1 MTKNL
6 VIVAALMTM
15 CGGAMAQ
22 DGGTSGGGS
31 LNTNNKFQISLQLGN
46 KFMFDQS
53 LTYLA
58 PKYESGETFGIQGLN
73 GAQSEDPGAYL
84 NIGNIGESSIV
95 NMAGISFAYYIADG
109 IDINMSFGMDLR
121 STPKQDYLSPITSD
135 GKTIVQGNKY
145 VEGQFKHSWLLSVGS
160 NYHFTTSNEK
170 VDFFVGVQAGFQHG
184 MIETTTPYTDKEYAF
199 LTGNNSVPAYTDTE
213 TGLEAYTPSEVV
225 ENYDYE
231 VLYAP
236 RTGSGQVNC
245 ITAAIVSGVNYS
257 LSEGLTLGVVFAPY
271 TFQYSLMQVCPQGS
285 KVFQANNYA
294 NRFFASPMLTLGFR
308 F

>member
-22 DGGTSGGGS
+22 EEGTSGGGS

-46 KFMFDQS
+46 GFMFEQKTNY
-53 LTYLA
+53 LT
-58 PKYESGETFGIQGLN
+58 PKYSN
-73 GAQSEDPGAYL
+73 GAKFGLGSGNAGQSDDPGAYL
-84 NIGNIGESSIV
+84 NIANIGESSIV
-95 NMAGISFAYYIADG
+95 NLAGIKFAYYLTDG

-121 STPKQDYLSPITSD
+121 STPKHDYLEGVQSQ
-135 GKTIVQGNKY
+135 GKTIIQGNQY
-145 VEGQFKHSWLLSVGS
+145 VEGQLKHNWMLSVGG

-170 VDFFVGVQAGFQHG
+170 VDFFLGVQAGFQHG
-184 MIETTTPYTDKEYAF
+184 MIETTTPYTDKDYEY
-199 LTGNNSVPAYTDTE
+199 LISNE
-213 TGLEAYTPSEVV
+213 TTNKPNEYEVV
-225 ENYDYE
+225 
-231 VLYAP
+231 YAP
-236 RTGSGQVNC
+236 RTGAGQINC

-257 LSEGLTLGVVFAPY
+257 LSEGLTLGVEFAPY
-271 TFQYSLMQVCPQGS
+271 AFQYSLLEVCPQGS
-285 KVFQANNYA
+285 KVFQADHFA

>member
-22 DGGTSGGGS
+22 EEGTSGGGS

-46 KFMFDQS
+46 GFMFNQETS
-53 LTYLA
+53 YLT
-58 PKYESGETFGIQGLN
+58 PKYGSNSEFGLGD
-73 GAQSEDPGAYL
+73 GDAGQSDDPGAYL
-84 NIGNIGESSIV
+84 NIANIGENNIM

-121 STPKQDYLSPITSD
+121 STPKHDYLEGIED
-135 GKTIVQGNKY
+135 NGKTIIQGNNY
-145 VEGQFKHSWLLSVGS
+145 VEGQLKHNWMLNVGG

-170 VDFFVGVQAGFQHG
+170 VDFYVGAKAGFQHG
-184 MIETTTPYTDKEYAF
+184 MIETTTPYTHLDYQYMLNSIDNEKEY
-199 LTGNNSVPAYTDTE
+199 
-213 TGLEAYTPSEVV
+213 EVV
-225 ENYDYE
+225 
-231 VLYAP
+231 YAP
-236 RTGSGQVNC
+236 RTGSGQINC
-245 ITAAIVSGVNYS
+245 ITAAVVSGVNYS
-257 LSEGLTLGVVFAPY
+257 LSEGLTLGVEFMPY
-271 TFQYSLMQVCPQGS
+271 AFQYSLLEVCPQGS
-285 KVFQANNYA
+285 KVFQADHFA

>member
-22 DGGTSGGGS
+22 EEGTSGGGS

-46 KFMFDQS
+46 GFMFEQKTNY
-53 LTYLA
+53 LT
-58 PKYESGETFGIQGLN
+58 PKYSN
-73 GAQSEDPGAYL
+73 GAKFGLGSGNAGQSDDPGAYL
-84 NIGNIGESSIV
+84 NIANIGESSIV
-95 NMAGISFAYYIADG
+95 NLAGIKFAYYLTDG

-121 STPKQDYLSPITSD
+121 STPKHDYLEGVQSQ
-135 GKTIVQGNKY
+135 GKTIIQGNQY
-145 VEGQFKHSWLLSVGS
+145 VEGQLKHNWMLSVGG

-170 VDFFVGVQAGFQHG
+170 VDFFLGVQAGFQHG
-184 MIETTTPYTDKEYAF
+184 MIETTTPYTDLDYQYMISSMAGSYDADGNQASVAKPNEY
-199 LTGNNSVPAYTDTE
+199 
-213 TGLEAYTPSEVV
+213 EVV
-225 ENYDYE
+225 
-231 VLYAP
+231 YAP
-236 RTGSGQVNC
+236 RTGSGQINC

-257 LSEGLTLGVVFAPY
+257 LSEGLTLGVEFAPY
-271 TFQYSLMQVCPQGS
+271 AFQYSLLEVCPQGS
-285 KVFQANNYA
+285 KVFQADHFA

>member
-22 DGGTSGGGS
+22 DEGTSGGGFGGGGS
-31 LNTNNKFQISLQLGN
+31 INSNNKFQISLQLGSG
-46 KFMFDQS
+46 FMFNQETS
-53 LTYLA
+53 YLT
-58 PKYESGETFGIQGLN
+58 PKYGSNSEFGLGD
-73 GAQSEDPGAYL
+73 GAAGQSNDPGTYL
-84 NIGNIGESSIV
+84 NIANIGENNIM

-121 STPKQDYLSPITSD
+121 STPKHDYLEGIED
-135 GKTIVQGNKY
+135 NDNKRIIQGNNY
-145 VEGQFKHSWLLSVGS
+145 VEGQLKHNWMLNVGG

-170 VDFFVGVQAGFQHG
+170 VDFYVGAKAGFQHG
-184 MIETTTPYTDKEYAF
+184 MIETTTPYTNMDYDYLKAIISEGSTDKPYEY
-199 LTGNNSVPAYTDTE
+199 
-213 TGLEAYTPSEVV
+213 EVV
-225 ENYDYE
+225 
-231 VLYAP
+231 YAP
-236 RTGSGQVNC
+236 RTGSGQINC

-257 LSEGLTLGVVFAPY
+257 LSEGLTLGVEFAPY
-271 TFQYSLMQVCPQGS
+271 AFQYSLLEVCPQGS
-285 KVFQANNYA
+285 KVFQADHFA

>member
-22 DGGTSGGGS
+22 EEGTSGGGS

-46 KFMFDQS
+46 GFMFEQKTNY
-53 LTYLA
+53 LT
-58 PKYESGETFGIQGLN
+58 PKYSN
-73 GAQSEDPGAYL
+73 GAEFGLGSGNAGQSDDPGAYL
-84 NIGNIGESSIV
+84 NIANIGESSIV
-95 NMAGISFAYYIADG
+95 NLAGIKFAYYLTDG

-121 STPKQDYLSPITSD
+121 STPKHDYLEGVQSQGT
-135 GKTIVQGNKY
+135 TIIQGNQY
-145 VEGQFKHSWLLSVGS
+145 VEGQLKHNWMLSVGG

-170 VDFFVGVQAGFQHG
+170 VDFFVGAQAGFQHG
-184 MIETTTPYTDKEYAF
+184 MIETTTPYTDLDYQYMLNSIDNEKEY
-199 LTGNNSVPAYTDTE
+199 
-213 TGLEAYTPSEVV
+213 EVV
-225 ENYDYE
+225 
-231 VLYAP
+231 YAP
-236 RTGSGQVNC
+236 RTGAGQINC

-257 LSEGLTLGVVFAPY
+257 LSEGLTLGVEFAPY
-271 TFQYSLMQVCPQGS
+271 AFQYSLLEVCPQGS
-285 KVFQANNYA
+285 KVFQADHFA

>member
-22 DGGTSGGGS
+22 EEGTSGGGS

-46 KFMFDQS
+46 GFMFNQETS
-53 LTYLA
+53 YLT
-58 PKYESGETFGIQGLN
+58 PKYGSNSEFGLGKGEAG
-73 GAQSEDPGAYL
+73 QSDDPGAYL
-84 NIGNIGESSIV
+84 NIANIGENNIM

-121 STPKQDYLSPITSD
+121 STPKHDYLEGIED
-135 GKTIVQGNKY
+135 NDNKRIIQGNNY
-145 VEGQFKHSWLLSVGS
+145 VEGQLKHNWMLNVGG

-170 VDFFVGVQAGFQHG
+170 VDFYVGAKAGFQHG
-184 MIETTTPYTDKEYAF
+184 MIETTTPYTHLDYQYMLNSIDNEKEY
-199 LTGNNSVPAYTDTE
+199 
-213 TGLEAYTPSEVV
+213 EVV
-225 ENYDYE
+225 
-231 VLYAP
+231 YAP
-236 RTGSGQVNC
+236 RTGSGQINC
-245 ITAAIVSGVNYS
+245 ITAAVVSGINYS
-257 LSEGLTLGVVFAPY
+257 LSEGLTLGVEFLPY
-271 TFQYSLMQVCPQGS
+271 AFQYSLLEVCPQGS
-285 KVFQANNYA
+285 KVFQADHFA

>member
-22 DGGTSGGGS
+22 EEGTSGGGS

-46 KFMFDQS
+46 GFMFDQQTS
-53 LTYLA
+53 YLT
-58 PKYESGETFGIQGLN
+58 PKYGSNSEFGIGYY
-73 GAQSEDPGAYL
+73 GDAGQSNDPGTYL
-84 NIGNIGESSIV
+84 NIANIGENNIM

-121 STPKQDYLSPITSD
+121 STPKHDYLEGIED
-135 GKTIVQGNKY
+135 NGKTIIQANNY
-145 VEGQFKHSWLLSVGS
+145 VEGQLKHNWMLNVGG

-170 VDFFVGVQAGFQHG
+170 VDFYVGAKAGFQHG
-184 MIETTTPYTDKEYAF
+184 MIETTTPYTDKDYQYMISTATSYDADGNVTNVAKPYEY
-199 LTGNNSVPAYTDTE
+199 
-213 TGLEAYTPSEVV
+213 EVV
-225 ENYDYE
+225 
-231 VLYAP
+231 YAP
-236 RTGSGQVNC
+236 RTGSGQINC
-245 ITAAIVSGVNYS
+245 ITAAVVSGVNYS
-257 LSEGLTLGVVFAPY
+257 LSEGLTLGVEFLPY
-271 TFQYSLMQVCPQGS
+271 AFQYSLLEVCPQGS
-285 KVFQANNYA
+285 KVFQADHFA

>member
-22 DGGTSGGGS
+22 DEGTSGGGFGGGGS
-31 LNTNNKFQISLQLGN
+31 INSNNKFQISLQLGN
-46 KFMFDQS
+46 GNMFDQD

-58 PKYESGETFGIQGLN
+58 PKYNANEEFGIG
-73 GAQSEDPGAYL
+73 GGTGQSDDPGAYL
-84 NIGNIGESSIV
+84 NIANIGESRIV
-95 NMAGISFAYYIADG
+95 NLAGIKFAYYLTDG

-121 STPKQDYLSPITSD
+121 STPKHDYLEGLQSQN
-135 GKTIVQGNKY
+135 KTIVQGNQY
-145 VEGQFKHSWLLSVGS
+145 VEGQLKHNWMLNIGG

-170 VDFFVGVQAGFQHG
+170 VDFFLGVQAGFQHG
-184 MIETTTPYTDKEYAF
+184 MIETTTPYTNKDYEYLISAATGVDKPNEY
-199 LTGNNSVPAYTDTE
+199 
-213 TGLEAYTPSEVV
+213 EVV
-225 ENYDYE
+225 
-231 VLYAP
+231 YAP
-236 RTGSGQVNC
+236 RTGSGQINC

-257 LSEGLTLGVVFAPY
+257 LSEGLTLGVEFAPY
-271 TFQYSLMQVCPQGS
+271 AFQYSLLEVCPQGS
-285 KVFQANNYA
+285 KVFQADHFA

>member
-22 DGGTSGGGS
+22 EEGTSGGGS

-46 KFMFDQS
+46 GFMFEQETS
-53 LTYLA
+53 YLT
-58 PKYESGETFGIQGLN
+58 PKYSSNSEFGLGD
-73 GAQSEDPGAYL
+73 GAAGQSNDPGTYL
-84 NIGNIGESSIV
+84 NIANIGENNIM

-121 STPKQDYLSPITSD
+121 STPKHDYLEGIED
-135 GKTIVQGNKY
+135 NDNKRIIQGNNY
-145 VEGQFKHSWLLSVGS
+145 VEGQLKHNWMLNVGG

-170 VDFFVGVQAGFQHG
+170 VDFYVGAKAGFQHG
-184 MIETTTPYTDKEYAF
+184 MIETTTPYTHLDYGYLLNSIDNENEY
-199 LTGNNSVPAYTDTE
+199 
-213 TGLEAYTPSEVV
+213 EVV
-225 ENYDYE
+225 
-231 VLYAP
+231 YAP
-236 RTGSGQVNC
+236 RTGSGQINC
-245 ITAAIVSGVNYS
+245 ITAAVVSGINYS
-257 LSEGLTLGVVFAPY
+257 LSEGLTLGVEFAPY
-271 TFQYSLMQVCPQGS
+271 AFQYSLLEVCPQGS
-285 KVFQANNYA
+285 KVFQADHFA